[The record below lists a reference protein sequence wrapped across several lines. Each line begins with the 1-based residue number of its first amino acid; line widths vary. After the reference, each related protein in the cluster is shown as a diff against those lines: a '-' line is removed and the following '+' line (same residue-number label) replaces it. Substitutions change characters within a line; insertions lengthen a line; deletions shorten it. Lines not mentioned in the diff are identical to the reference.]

1 MQRGQ
6 GKTHAQLSADMVQ
19 RILDENQQLI
29 LAVVEN
35 QQVHKPHECAGYL
48 KRLQRNLMMLGTIGD
63 AQVNSAAGQSRSS
76 KQPSCLALLCVRIS
90 HDPSPLLLRRFRAR
104 SRPQTQRNSNCE
116 QKYAQ
121 NRSIGG
127 WPGLGVCVTSRQYL
141 ALRWLSAL
149 LLLTQACRLSC

>member
-48 KRLQRNLMMLGTIGD
+48 KRLLHKRLRVFCSRTDVFIARLD
-63 AQVNSAAGQSRSS
+63 ASQIFLFWFCA
-76 KQPSCLALLCVRIS
+76 
-90 HDPSPLLLRRFRAR
+90 
-104 SRPQTQRNSNCE
+104 
-116 QKYAQ
+116 
-121 NRSIGG
+121 
-127 WPGLGVCVTSRQYL
+127 
-141 ALRWLSAL
+141 
-149 LLLTQACRLSC
+149 